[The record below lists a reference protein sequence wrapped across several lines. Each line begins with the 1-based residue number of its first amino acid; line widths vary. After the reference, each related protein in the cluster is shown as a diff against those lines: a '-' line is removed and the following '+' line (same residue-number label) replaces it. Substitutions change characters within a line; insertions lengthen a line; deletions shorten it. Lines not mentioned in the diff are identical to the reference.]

1 MTVIPM
7 KQEEQKMPVAV
18 QMKDIEQAIT
28 DALAEIGPERE
39 DITREAT
46 LETLDVDSLDLVEIA
61 QVIEEEF
68 GVKLTMDDGER
79 LRTVGDVFD
88 LVYERTQ
95 Q

>member
-1 MTVIPM
+1 
-7 KQEEQKMPVAV
+7 MPVAV
-18 QMKDIEQAIT
+18 TMQDIEMSIT

-39 DITREAT
+39 LITRDAT

-68 GVKLTMDDGER
+68 GVKLTVDDGER

-88 LVYERTQ
+88 LVYERAQ
-95 Q
+95 K